1 MLTSTTYQRNRL
13 EKILHSL
20 DEPYAL
26 FLSAIHEITQKNKEV
41 APLKKISEHPSIKGK
56 GYTGADIFGYL
67 RYLINE
73 NILTHSSPII
83 NGRTVD
89 AYKIPD
95 EALPLVKKLLEE
107 GKTTG
112 PDQVA

>member
-1 MLTSTTYQRNRL
+1 MSTSAEYQRSRL
-13 EKILHSL
+13 ERTLHTL

-26 FLSAIHEITQKNKEV
+26 FLSAINEITQKNKGV
-41 APLKKISEHPSIKGK
+41 ASLKTISEHPLIKRK
-56 GYTGADIFGYL
+56 DYTGADIFGYL
-67 RYLINE
+67 CYLINE

-83 NGRTVD
+83 DGITVD

-112 PDQVA
+112 PNQVA